1 MKNDI
6 LNRINQK
13 YASMSKGQKRLS
25 AYLTDRAEE
34 AAFMTAAKLGDA
46 VSVSESTVIRFASY
60 LGYKGFSEFQTAVRE
75 LMREKMDHSIIASER
90 RMTEKENAIAGVM
103 LADIERIRR
112 SLEMMDERVFMS
124 AVDLIA
130 NAKSIYLIGVRESGE
145 LAEIFGRQLKGMFPD
160 VRVIANENA
169 NRTFEELIHITEK
182 DVLIAISFPRYSFSS
197 LRAVEFANS
206 RKVGVVTIT
215 DSVNSPLNLYSS
227 CNLIALSETDSVLPS
242 MTSAL
247 SLINAMV
254 SVLASKRKKEVAKT
268 MKIMDEIWKN
278 IGSDSNDEME
288 FVEDTVLYRYDKA
301 GEKQDE

>member
-25 AYLTDRAEE
+25 AYLTDQAEE

-75 LMREKMDHSIIASER
+75 LMREKMDHSVIASER

-169 NRTFEELIHITEK
+169 NRTFEELIHITEQ

-206 RKVGVVTIT
+206 RKAGVVTIT

-227 CNLIALSETDSVLPS
+227 CNLIALSETDSVMPS
-242 MTSAL
+242 MTAAL

-254 SVLASKRKKEVAKT
+254 SILALKRKKEVAKT

-288 FVEDTVLYRYDKA
+288 FVEDTMLYRYDKA